1 MSVLTFSMILSI
13 WRFCVSISL
22 PMSRAMWRKLPMMP
36 LTCSRFSSISFSR
49 ASFVTLGVKKQTQLF
64 EAKREEIP
72 LKLWL
77 TPNLS
82 CILPCLSAVGHATVL
97 NFEKRGLLSSY
108 PENLHMLIF
117 LGAGINCLSLSLS
130 ICTVHSSAPKSV
142 ALWAYLYHLLRLPG
156 SNGLSQDMWKNERML
171 HLDLCVITVWEMPE
185 GGGTKAVPAACF
197 QLRRIPYSPHR
208 LGACQNIGQENPDPT
223 LYLIKCIF
231 NR

>member
-97 NFEKRGLLSSY
+97 SFEKRGLLSSY

-117 LGAGINCLSLSLS
+117 FGCWDQLSEFVTLNLYCSFLLLLKVLLSEL
-130 ICTVHSSAPKSV
+130 ICTTYYASLV
-142 ALWAYLYHLLRLPG
+142 AMGFLKICGRMKGCFIWICVWLQCGKCQRAVELKLYQLLVFNYAGYRTVLTDL
-156 SNGLSQDMWKNERML
+156 GLVK
-171 HLDLCVITVWEMPE
+171 I
-185 GGGTKAVPAACF
+185 
-197 QLRRIPYSPHR
+197 
-208 LGACQNIGQENPDPT
+208 LGKKILAQP
-223 LYLIKCIF
+223 CI
-231 NR
+231 